1 MTVDN
6 KKEVMI
12 KMPEKRDDKGSKD
25 TAPYLDIG
33 IHTKAAREALGKTI
47 QGMSDATGIS
57 RGYISDFERGVK
69 LPTARYIKYLYD
81 KCNINVNYIFSGEG
95 LIFRPVKG
103 KALPLDFGSHQGEVE
118 ELVWFMYKVPH
129 ALLYQLQAHL
139 EYKLKYKQMLS
150 EHFPEIKKELL

>member
-1 MTVDN
+1 MTDDK
-6 KKEVMI
+6 KKEEMI
-12 KMPEKRDDKGSKD
+12 KDPEKEDDKGSKEKSR
-25 TAPYLDIG
+25 YLDIG
-33 IHTKAAREALGKTI
+33 IHTKAVREALGKTI
-47 QGMSDATGIS
+47 QGMSEDTGIS

-69 LPTARYIKYLYD
+69 LPTARYIKYLYE

-103 KALPLDFGSHQGEVE
+103 KALPLDFGSHQGDME
-118 ELVWFMYKVPH
+118 EMVWFMYKGPH
-129 ALLYQLQAHL
+129 ALLYQLQAHM

>member
-1 MTVDN
+1 MTDDK
-6 KKEVMI
+6 KKEEMLI
-12 KMPEKRDDKGSKD
+12 EPEKDDDKAIKEK
-25 TAPYLDIG
+25 PRYLEIG
-33 IHTKAAREALGKTI
+33 VHAKAVREALGKTI
-47 QGMSDATGIS
+47 QGMSEATGIS

-69 LPTARYIKYLYD
+69 LPTARYIKYLYE
-81 KCNINVNYIFSGEG
+81 KCNVNTNYIFSGEG

-103 KALPLDFGSHQGEVE
+103 KALPLDFGSHQADVE

-150 EHFPEIKKELL
+150 EHFPGLKKELL

>member
-1 MTVDN
+1 MTDDK
-6 KKEVMI
+6 KKEETSKEPGKDDDNAI
-12 KMPEKRDDKGSKD
+12 KENPRYM
-25 TAPYLDIG
+25 DIG
-33 IHTKAAREALGKTI
+33 IHTRAVREALGKTI

-69 LPTARYIKYLYD
+69 LPTARYTKYLYE
-81 KCNINVNYIFSGEG
+81 KCNVNTNYIFSGEG
-95 LIFRPVKG
+95 LIFRPVRG
-103 KALPLDFGSHQGEVE
+103 KALPLDFGSHQADVE

-150 EHFPEIKKELL
+150 EHFPDLKKELL

>member
-1 MTVDN
+1 MTDDK
-6 KKEVMI
+6 KKEEMI
-12 KMPEKRDDKGSKD
+12 KEPEKDDDKGNKEKP
-25 TAPYLDIG
+25 PYLDIG
-33 IHTKAAREALGKTI
+33 IHTKAVREALGKTI
-47 QGMSDATGIS
+47 QGMSEATGIS

-69 LPTARYIKYLYD
+69 LPTARYIKYLYE

-103 KALPLDFGSHQGEVE
+103 KALPLDFGSHQEDME

-129 ALLYQLQAHL
+129 ALLYQLQAHM